1 MRRWV
6 FSITI
11 LICAGSI
18 SAQELAREPIQPLVL
33 FTDFGTSERF
43 VASMKGVAVTVDRRL
58 QIFDLTH
65 DIEPQNIF
73 QASFVLNGT
82 IEYWP
87 EGTVFVAVIDPGVGT
102 SRKSVVAKTGT
113 GHYIVTPDNGTL
125 TFIADTHKIVAMREI
140 DESVNRRPGTE
151 DLHTFHG
158 RDVYTY
164 TGARLAAGVISF
176 EGVGPELP
184 PTPQRFDYA
193 QPHVSSEG
201 VITGQLINVERPFGN
216 IVTNIPK
223 TLMQAQGLEDADNRQ
238 IEVRITNGKEVVFD
252 GSMPY
257 ANSFG
262 FVGVG
267 EPLVYADSQETVGLA
282 VRNGDFAKTYKVGAG
297 AGWSIRLTA
306 TTPAADT
313 LAKSHRLE
321 LAR

>member
-1 MRRWV
+1 MRRFIQLAATLV
-6 FSITI
+6 ACGLSSI
-11 LICAGSI
+11 AVKGAEP
-18 SAQELAREPIQPLVL
+18 SATQPLVL

-43 VASMKGVAVTVDRRL
+43 VASMKGVAISVDRRL

-87 EGTVFVAVIDPGVGT
+87 KGTVFVSVIDPGVGT
-102 SRKSVVAKTGT
+102 SRTSVVAKTGT

-125 TFIADTHKIVAMREI
+125 TLIADTHKIVALREI
-140 DESVNRRPGTE
+140 DETVNRRPGSE

-164 TGARLAAGVISF
+164 TGARLAAGIIPF
-176 EGVGPELP
+176 AGVGPELAP
-184 PTPQRFDYA
+184 IPQRFDYEK
-193 QPHVSSEG
+193 PE
-201 VITGQLINVERPFGN
+201 VIKNGTIVGALINVERPFGN

-223 TLMQAQGLEDADNRQ
+223 SLLEAQGLDDADNKQ
-238 IEVRITNGKEVVFD
+238 VEVLISKDQETIFA

-262 FVGVG
+262 FVGID
-267 EPLVYADSQETVGLA
+267 EPLVYADSQEMVGLA
-282 VRNGDFAKTYKVGAG
+282 VRNGSFANQYNIGAG
-297 AGWSIRLTA
+297 TGWAIKLSRIT
-306 TTPAADT
+306 
-313 LAKSHRLE
+313 KK
-321 LAR
+321 

>member
-1 MRRWV
+1 MRRLV
-6 FSITI
+6 LFVTL
-11 LICAGSI
+11 LICCGSI
-18 SAQELAREPIQPLVL
+18 RAQDSGQDAASPLVL

-43 VASMKGVAVTVDRRL
+43 VGSMKGVAVSVDRRL

-87 EGTVFVAVIDPGVGT
+87 KGTVFVSVIDPGVGT
-102 SRKSVVAKTGT
+102 PRKSVVAKTGT

-125 TFIADTHKIVAMREI
+125 TLIADTHKIVAMREI

-164 TGARLAAGVISF
+164 TGARLAAGIISF
-176 EGVGPELP
+176 EGVGPKLP
-184 PTPQRFDYA
+184 LTPNRFDYA
-193 QPHVSSEG
+193 HPQVSADG
-201 VITGQLINVERPFGN
+201 AIIGQLINVERPFGN
-216 IVTNIPK
+216 LVTNIPK
-223 TLMQAQGLEDADNRQ
+223 ALMEAHGFEDADNKQ
-238 IEVRITNGKEVVFD
+238 IEVRITNGKATIFE

-262 FVGVG
+262 FVGID

-282 VRNGDFAKTYKVGAG
+282 VRNGNFAKTYKVDAG
-297 AGWSIRLTA
+297 AGWSIKITA
-306 TTPAADT
+306 SD
-313 LAKSHRLE
+313 SQ
-321 LAR
+321 

>member
-1 MRRWV
+1 MYRLVLWV
-6 FSITI
+6 TI
-11 LICAGSI
+11 LIYCASTH
-18 SAQELAREPIQPLVL
+18 AQESDQNALAPLVL

-87 EGTVFVAVIDPGVGT
+87 EGTVFVSVIDPGVGT
-102 SRKSVVAKTGT
+102 ARKSVVAKTGT

-125 TFIADTHKIVAMREI
+125 TFIADTHNIVAMREI
-140 DESVNRRPGTE
+140 DETLNRRPGSE

-176 EGVGPELP
+176 EGVGPKLP
-184 PTPQRFDYA
+184 AKPKRFAYATPE
-193 QPHVSSEG
+193 VSDDG
-201 VITGQLINVERPFGN
+201 VITGQLINIERPFGN

-223 TLMQAQGLEDADNRQ
+223 ALMESQGLEDADNKQ
-238 IEVRITNGKEVVFD
+238 LEVRITRGTKVMFE

-262 FVGVG
+262 FVSID
-267 EPLVYADSQETVGLA
+267 EPLVYADSQETIGLA
-282 VRNGDFAKTYKVGAG
+282 VRNGNFAKKYAVESGP
-297 AGWSIRLTA
+297 GWSIRFTSA
-306 TTPAADT
+306 H
-313 LAKSHRLE
+313 KQ
-321 LAR
+321 